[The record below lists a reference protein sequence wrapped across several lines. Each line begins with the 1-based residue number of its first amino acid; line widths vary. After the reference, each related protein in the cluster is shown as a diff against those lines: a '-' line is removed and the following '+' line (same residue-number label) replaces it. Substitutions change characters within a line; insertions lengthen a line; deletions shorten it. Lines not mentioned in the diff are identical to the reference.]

1 MKLVPD
7 GWRWPR
13 IVTHVVD
20 SESKTATLGYMVF
33 LTATAGLFKAH
44 LISADTWLICVAIS
58 STLIGGKLVGETVLA
73 MKMGKTPPPEVK
85 PDATP
90 PAA

>member
-1 MKLVPD
+1 MRL
-7 GWRWPR
+7 PR
-13 IVTHVVD
+13 IITHVLD

-33 LTATAGLFKAH
+33 LTATTGLFYNH
-44 LISADTWLICVAIS
+44 VISADTWLMCVAIS

-73 MKMGKTPPPEVK
+73 MKLGKPAPKE
-85 PDATP
+85 DATDAAP

>member
-1 MKLVPD
+1 MRL
-7 GWRWPR
+7 PR
-13 IVTHVVD
+13 IVTHVLD

-33 LTATAGLFKAH
+33 LTATTGLFYGH
-44 LISADTWLICVAIS
+44 IISADTWLICVAIS

-73 MKMGKTPPPEVK
+73 MKMGRPTASEKEVK
-85 PDATP
+85 ADAPVP

>member
-1 MKLVPD
+1 MRL
-7 GWRWPR
+7 PR
-13 IVTHVVD
+13 IVTHVLD

-33 LTATAGLFKAH
+33 LTATAGMFKAH
-44 LISADTWLICVAIS
+44 LISSDTWLICVAIS

-73 MKMGKTPPPEVK
+73 MKLGKDMPKETK
-85 PDATP
+85 ADAPP